1 MTDVTLLEDR
11 GVLRLT
17 GPDRVTFLQGLVS
30 NDVAKVTPGRSLWA
44 AFLTPQ
50 GKWLHD
56 FFLLAAGEAL
66 LLETEIGRLPDLLRR
81 LGLYRLRSKVELA
94 DASADYAVA
103 ALWGPG
109 ALERLGLPAE
119 PGATRPFAGGLA
131 FVDPRRAA
139 LGARALLPRTAAPAL
154 LAEAGFLAAP
164 RAGYDRLRLEEG
176 VPDGSRDL
184 VPEKSILLENGF
196 DELAGID
203 WDKGCWMG
211 QELTART
218 KYRALIR
225 KRLLP
230 VVLDGAAPPAGT
242 PVLQAG
248 REVGELRSSAGGLA
262 LALLRLDALED
273 GALTVGEAHL
283 AVRPPEWFRPAAA
296 GEES

>member
-1 MTDVTLLEDR
+1 MTDATLLEDR

-17 GPDRVTFLQGLVS
+17 GPDRVAFLQGLVS
-30 NDVAKVTPGRSLWA
+30 NDVSRASPSRALWA

-56 FFLLAAGEAL
+56 FFLVAAGEAL
-66 LLETEIGRLPDLLRR
+66 LLETEAARLADLQRR
-81 LGLYRLRSKVELA
+81 LKLYKLRSKVELI

-103 ALWGPG
+103 AVWGPG

-119 PGATRPFAGGLA
+119 PGAAVPFGGGLA

-139 LGARALLPRTAAPAL
+139 LGARVLLPRAAAPAL
-154 LAEAGFLAAP
+154 LAEAGCLALP
-164 RAGYDRLRLEEG
+164 REGYDRLRLEEG

-196 DELAGID
+196 DELAGIA

-230 VVLDGAAPPAGT
+230 VRLDGPAPPPGT

-248 REVGELRSSAGGLA
+248 REVGELRSSAAGLG
-262 LALLRLDALED
+262 LALLRLEALRD
-273 GALTVGEAHL
+273 GGLTAGEAHL
-283 AVRPPEWFRPAAA
+283 AVRPPEWFALPADAPA
-296 GEES
+296 R